1 VALAGAT
8 LMVVPG
14 ARAASLSMGAPEQ
27 VAAGWTRIAGYY
39 ESDAAEPTFQ
49 VVARCGPGSS
59 DVHLPYDVHV
69 VPEKGALWLDLP
81 GTPNRPGPADLACE
95 TPELSLEMIVDTK
108 VVASAVLPRREGRST
123 GLSASTPEQPRPL
136 PEPERRLSLNGQ
148 KYASPVGA
156 RTEAGVALSL
166 GSHVSIQLNYARTA
180 QVPMMG
186 YANDNGVLARLRFG
200 F

>member
-1 VALAGAT
+1 MAGAT
-8 LMVVPG
+8 VMVVPRVEAVSLSVG
-14 ARAASLSMGAPEQ
+14 APVQVAVGWMRAAGHYDSG
-27 VAAGWTRIAGYY
+27 
-39 ESDAAEPTFQ
+39 AAEPTFQ

-59 DVHLPYDVHV
+59 DVHVLYSIHV
-69 VPEKGALWLDLP
+69 TPAEGAVWLDLP
-81 GTPNRPGPADLACE
+81 GTPDRLGPADTACE
-95 TPELSLEMIVDTK
+95 TPELSLEMIVDAK
-108 VVASAVLPRREGRST
+108 VVASAALPRREGGST
-123 GLSASTPEQPRPL
+123 SLPTSALAPALPL
-136 PEPERRLSLNGQ
+136 PEPTRRFRLNGQ

-186 YANDNGVLARLRFG
+186 YANDNGMLARLRFG

>member
-1 VALAGAT
+1 MAGAAVV
-8 LMVVPG
+8 VVP
-14 ARAASLSMGAPEQ
+14 RAQAVSLSMGAP
-27 VAAGWTRIAGYY
+27 VPVAGGWMRAAGHYDSGA
-39 ESDAAEPTFQ
+39 SQPTFQ

-59 DVHLPYDVHV
+59 DVHVLYSIHV
-69 VPEKGALWLDLP
+69 TPAEGTLWLDVP
-81 GTPNRPGPADLACE
+81 GTPDRLGPSDVACE
-95 TPELSLEMIVDTK
+95 TPELSLEMIVDAT
-108 VVASAVLPRREGRST
+108 VVASAALPRREGGST
-123 GLSASTPEQPRPL
+123 RLPAAVLDPAALPL
-136 PEPERRLSLNGQ
+136 PAPQRRVRLNGQ

-156 RTEAGVALSL
+156 RSEAGVALSL